1 MNSSPSLVILAGGMG
16 SRYQGAKQI
25 DLLGEQHAFL
35 LEFAI
40 YDAAEAGFEKVVL
53 IVNEKVLLE
62 MQSKLIHW
70 KSRIEVVFVLQ
81 ELSSEQQQLINPERR
96 KPWGTAHALLCAKPY
111 LNGSFVVMNADDYYG
126 QSVMTTA
133 HSFFLNEKN
142 AHGLLSYALDDTLS
156 EHGGVSRGLCRT
168 NKQGFLEGIL
178 ECHGIYR
185 DSNGLHSQEAI
196 TLSEN
201 DRVSMNLWFFQAS
214 IFDYLPHYFDSF
226 FHTNKEQLT
235 AECYLPS
242 MVQSGIQEHVLTVK
256 VLSSHEQW
264 VGLTFKEDKE
274 NVQQY
279 IHLLTD
285 KNHYPKSFTH
295 E

>member
-40 YDAAEAGFEKVVL
+40 YDAIEAGFEQVIL
-53 IVNEKVLLE
+53 IVNERVLLE
-62 MQSKLIHW
+62 MQSKLIQW
-70 KSRIEVVFVLQ
+70 ESRIEVVFVLQ
-81 ELSSEQQQLINPERR
+81 ELSSEQQQLVNPERS

-111 LNGSFVVMNADDYYG
+111 LSGSFVVMNADDYYG
-126 QSVMTTA
+126 QTVMKTA
-133 HSFFLNEKN
+133 HSFFLNETH
-142 AHGLLSYALDDTLS
+142 AHGLVSYALADTLS
-156 EHGGVSRGLCRT
+156 EYGGVSRGLCHT
-168 NKQGFLEGIL
+168 NEQGFLKSIV
-178 ECHGIYR
+178 ECHGIFR
-185 DSNGLHSQEAI
+185 DLSGLHSQEEI
-196 TLSEN
+196 SLSEN
-201 DRVSMNLWFFQAS
+201 DRVSMNLWLFQRSILDFLPYFFDAFLQE
-214 IFDYLPHYFDSF
+214 
-226 FHTNKEQLT
+226 NKDHLT
-235 AECYLPS
+235 AECYLPNL
-242 MVQSGIQEHVLTVK
+242 VQSGIDEHVLTVK

-274 NVQQY
+274 NVQQF

-285 KNHYPKSFTH
+285 KKYYPKSFTH